1 MAFTDK
7 LYGYSATIAQLPRNN
22 QQRNNNYYFDPLED
36 KIPSNAPAAYLHE
49 TNMSI
54 DAFITKINSTP
65 ESIQFTDTIALIEA
79 NYDFTPTAFQNG
91 LLKND
96 AGQNSGSCKLFS
108 FARIHQL
115 SETQTLDC
123 FGDYYRIDVL
133 QHPDAQDHQNIRNF
147 MQFGWSGITFE
158 GDALSKK

>member
-1 MAFTDK
+1 M
-7 LYGYSATIAQLPRNN
+7 N
-22 QQRNNNYYFDPLED
+22 
-36 KIPSNAPAAYLHE
+36 
-49 TNMSI
+49 I
-54 DAFITKINSTP
+54 DAFIAKINSTP
-65 ESIQFTDTIALIEA
+65 ENIQFTDTIAIIEA

-108 FARIHQL
+108 FAQL
-115 SETQTLDC
+115 HKLGEMQTLAC

-147 MQFGWSGITFE
+147 MQFGWSGIAFE
-158 GDALSKK
+158 SNALSKKN

>member
-1 MAFTDK
+1 M
-7 LYGYSATIAQLPRNN
+7 N
-22 QQRNNNYYFDPLED
+22 
-36 KIPSNAPAAYLHE
+36 
-49 TNMSI
+49 I
-54 DAFITKINSTP
+54 DAFLTKINSDP
-65 ESIQFTDTIALIEA
+65 ESIKFADIISLIEEH
-79 NYDFTPTAFQNG
+79 YEFTPTAFQNG

-108 FARIHQL
+108 FAQL
-115 SETQTLDC
+115 HKLTEAQTLAC

-158 GDALSKK
+158 GNALSKKN